1 MTLKPLKIRLKKI
14 SRKMELNE
22 LELLR
27 ESNELDLLLKIIEIA
42 EGNKKRAEQFLKGNK
57 TAGVDIRHSMQDVR
71 LLAEL
76 IRESIQ
82 LKKGTKQPNIGEYKG
97 EIITLTKLEKSI
109 VDKKESIKKEEI
121 YIKRAENLR
130 KKKRRERI

>member
-1 MTLKPLKIRLKKI
+1 
-14 SRKMELNE
+14 MELNE
-22 LELLR
+22 LEELR
-27 ESNELDLLLKIIEIA
+27 GYSELDLLHKIIEVA
-42 EGNKKRAEQFLKGNK
+42 QSNTKRTEQFLKGNK

-76 IRESIQ
+76 IRESVQI
-82 LKKGTKQPNIGEYKG
+82 KKGTKKPDMGDYKG
-97 EIITLTKLEKSI
+97 EFIELTKLEKAI

-130 KKKRRERI
+130 KKKRRERIE